1 MAQDWWDGSRYGGY
15 LVVPLNNVGNQ
26 ALVQEFVDDENALW
40 IAISPDEYRDLMP
53 LFEQFNRAFRLSI
66 GRSTGEVLFLQDVVD
81 ALELARAF
89 EAQATDP
96 RIRAAAGKVVAAVET
111 MMERGAYLEFDL

>member
-1 MAQDWWDGSRYGGY
+1 MTQDWWDGSRYGGY

-26 ALVQEFVDDENALW
+26 ALVQELVDDENALW

>member
-81 ALELARAF
+81 ALDLARAF

-96 RIRAAAGKVVAAVET
+96 AIRAAADKVVSAVET